1 MMKKGIMT
9 GCKIEQLDIVRH
21 IVVLTVKC
29 QKTESELEKIMV
41 SVNDP
46 DKL

>member
-9 GCKIEQLDIVRH
+9 GCNQLDIVRH
-21 IVVLTVKC
+21 IVVLTVEF

>member
-9 GCKIEQLDIVRH
+9 GCKTDQLDIVRH
-21 IVVLTVKC
+21 IVVLTVKF